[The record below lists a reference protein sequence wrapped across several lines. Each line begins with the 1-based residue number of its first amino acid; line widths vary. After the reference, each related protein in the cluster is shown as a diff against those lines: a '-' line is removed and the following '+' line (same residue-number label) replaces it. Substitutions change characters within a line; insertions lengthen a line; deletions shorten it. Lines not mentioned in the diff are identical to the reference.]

1 MANLKPML
9 EDAAADCSPEWERAL
24 AALAADMRRR
34 AVSHNTVSA
43 YMNDCRQLAR
53 WASGHQTD
61 PDAVDLKT
69 LRRYV
74 ASLSERGQAP
84 STVARKLAASRAL
97 FRVLMQQG
105 WIAQNPADLVT
116 APQASAHAPARA
128 QARGGRAAAG
138 PHRRDT
144 PLQLRDRALLELA
157 YSSGLR
163 AEELVTLELGS
174 LDFDSESVR
183 VQGKGD
189 KTRIV
194 PRGRVRAG
202 GDHALPAARAAGAL
216 QRAARQGGWGRFRPP
231 AAVPIEDRTG
241 A

>member
-116 APQASAHAPARA
+116 APKRPRTLPRVLKHEEVELLLDRIGA
-128 QARGGRAAAG
+128 
-138 PHRRDT
+138 DT

-194 PRGRVRAG
+194 PVGEY
-202 GDHALPAARAAGAL
+202 ALEAITR
-216 QRAARQGGWGRFRPP
+216 
-231 AAVPIEDRTG
+231 
-241 A
+241 